1 MGTLLQVLGAVGIS
15 VGLWMIWPP
24 LGVVFG
30 GFLLVAFG
38 VAIAR
43 NNAG

>member
-1 MGTLLQVLGAVGIS
+1 MGILLQVLGAVGITI
-15 VGLWMIWPP
+15 GLGMVWPP
-24 LGVVFG
+24 LGVIFG
-30 GFLLVAFG
+30 GLLTVAFG